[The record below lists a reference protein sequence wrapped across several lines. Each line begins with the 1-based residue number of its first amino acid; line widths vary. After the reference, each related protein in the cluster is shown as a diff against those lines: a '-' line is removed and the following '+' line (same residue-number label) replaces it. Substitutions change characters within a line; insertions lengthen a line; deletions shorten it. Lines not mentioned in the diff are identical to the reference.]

1 MPYKFRPGVVHIEDN
16 LGNST
21 NIMGLLSD
29 SNGTSSNCNCGSISN
44 SYIMQRNTMKK
55 SMASLPSTGSG
66 STTGQGTGNSN
77 NSTGFG
83 FK

>member
-44 SYIMQRNTMKK
+44 SYITQICITHILLKNKISLGNKK
-55 SMASLPSTGSG
+55 SILW
-66 STTGQGTGNSN
+66 NEVL
-77 NSTGFG
+77 
-83 FK
+83 K

>member
-29 SNGTSSNCNCGSISN
+29 PNGASSNSNCNCGSISN
-44 SYIMQRNTMKK
+44 SYIMQICITHILLKNKISLGNKK
-55 SMASLPSTGSG
+55 SILW
-66 STTGQGTGNSN
+66 NEVL
-77 NSTGFG
+77 
-83 FK
+83 K

>member
-29 SNGTSSNCNCGSISN
+29 SNGTSSNCNCRSIYNANLYYTYS
-44 SYIMQRNTMKK
+44 IKE
-55 SMASLPSTGSG
+55 
-66 STTGQGTGNSN
+66 
-77 NSTGFG
+77 
-83 FK
+83 